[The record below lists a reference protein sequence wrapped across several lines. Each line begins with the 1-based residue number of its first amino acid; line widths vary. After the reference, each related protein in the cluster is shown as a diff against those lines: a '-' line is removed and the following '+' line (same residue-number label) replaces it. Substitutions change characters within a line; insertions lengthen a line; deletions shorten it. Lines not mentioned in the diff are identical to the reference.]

1 MKPNRQKKA
10 HSSFT
15 LREAL
20 NEFNSAS
27 NQKCK
32 GSTAKASDVLLLA
45 SKACSQQSSFLV
57 KAGPCLLS
65 MEYFA
70 SFLDTGL
77 TPQEQQPSALVW
89 GCLKH
94 LLTAASRSPIYLQ
107 KVADMFHSIG
117 DFGDPK
123 IRECSTS
130 IFTTPRVH
138 QKISLLYVRTLLC
151 CARAMQ
157 AMSRKR
163 ERFRS
168 LIPESLIKPFDFRYD
183 VSLSKFQQHRDEF
196 LAEAHQARFMQRAE
210 SIFRGMDEDALDRED
225 DGREID
231 KTNVVIL
238 VLLCAIDT

>member
-1 MKPNRQKKA
+1 
-10 HSSFT
+10 
-15 LREAL
+15 
-20 NEFNSAS
+20 
-27 NQKCK
+27 
-32 GSTAKASDVLLLA
+32 
-45 SKACSQQSSFLV
+45 
-57 KAGPCLLS
+57 
-65 MEYFA
+65 
-70 SFLDTGL
+70 
-77 TPQEQQPSALVW
+77 
-89 GCLKH
+89 
-94 LLTAASRSPIYLQ
+94 
-107 KVADMFHSIG
+107 MFHSIG

-210 SIFRGMDEDALDRED
+210 SIFRGMDEDALVRCSSSSSSFNFGLDRDRTVRTME
-225 DGREID
+225 EKLI
-231 KTNVVIL
+231 KPMW
-238 VLLCAIDT
+238 